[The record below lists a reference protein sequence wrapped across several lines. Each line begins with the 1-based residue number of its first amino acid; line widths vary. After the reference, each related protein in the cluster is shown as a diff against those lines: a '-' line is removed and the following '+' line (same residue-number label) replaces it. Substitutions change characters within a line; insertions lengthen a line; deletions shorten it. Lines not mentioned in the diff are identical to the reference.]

1 MCKSHSKSSVYKMD
15 LKMKSKKVIKRR
27 VVSDGIRNDDR
38 VSVRLTPRQYFE
50 MKEICKAN
58 DLRMSSLIRELVQ
71 RFLDRINGDE

>member
-1 MCKSHSKSSVYKMD
+1 MCKSPSKSSVHKMD

-58 DLRMSSLIRELVQ
+58 NLRMSSLIRELVQ

>member
-1 MCKSHSKSSVYKMD
+1 
-15 LKMKSKKVIKRR
+15 MKSKKVIKRR

-58 DLRMSSLIRELVQ
+58 NLRMSSLIRELVQ